1 MFNSKYN
8 KFLTVLLIIIILAI
22 VGILIFLGVRY
33 YKKVNIAKEK
43 TGIIQQ
49 FDEHFV
55 EEETDAETENTITE
69 NVTLNIDENE
79 ISEGYSGESAGGGS
93 GGSSGGQ
100 RLQFRGYGVLGK
112 IKIPATGIE
121 ELILDKVTTSSIESA
136 VAVLYGPGLNEVGNT
151 VIVGH
156 NYRDGSLFSNN
167 KLLKEGDKI
176 IISDE
181 KGRQVVYTITKKY
194 ITSAQ
199 DFEYASRDTAGRR
212 EISLSTCT
220 DDSSSRLIIW
230 ASAD

>member
-33 YKKVNIAKEK
+33 YKKVTTAMEK
-43 TGIIQQ
+43 DGIIQQ
-49 FDEHFV
+49 FDEQFGK
-55 EEETDAETENTITE
+55 EDNDSKDNNNTDNEKNE
-69 NVTLNIDENE
+69 NVTLNVNENE
-79 ISEGYSGESAGGGS
+79 ISEGYSGGGS
-93 GGSSGGQ
+93 GGGQ
-100 RLQFRGYGVLGK
+100 RLQFKGYGVLGK

-121 ELILDKVTTSSIESA
+121 ELVLDKVTTSSIESA

-194 ITSAQ
+194 ITTAQ
-199 DFEYASRDTAGRR
+199 DFAYASRDTAGRR

-220 DDSSSRLIIW
+220 DDSNSRLIIW